1 MLGNHKN
8 PKPSLSSIFERLY
21 SGVNYTEEEHTCLEW
36 SHLNVMSQF
45 PPSAQKDE
53 LDHTNF
59 SEIGKIVFPLY
70 RLHCLSARG
79 RGGGCYLDDLDLDAV
94 LYVKGGNSSFTK
106 SFILTLLS
114 DRVLKKFLGMLNVL

>member
-1 MLGNHKN
+1 M
-8 PKPSLSSIFERLY
+8 SRMVSSQRYVSVSTLCSE
-21 SGVNYTEEEHTCLEW
+21 
-36 SHLNVMSQF
+36 
-45 PPSAQKDE
+45 DE